1 MTINEKVEE
10 IKKAVQSGLPKRTI
24 DMKGNG
30 VKVRL
35 LLKGKRVSEEC
46 IEELYSN
53 LLKYRENPCEARVRL
68 EKYSNSHPEVPQKE
82 KVKAI
87 RKAIKSGTKKNDLD
101 PFGGGDAVRKLE
113 KGKGVGSGKI
123 NEMYANL
130 LFQKKGA
137 SKPAPERSTKGGKER
152 KSTAGNGQASKK
164 RLAKEKASGKSS
176 GGKMPSTSDECLKT
190 KFLEQKEQIATL
202 LEKVRILEEKV
213 GELSVAVNPR
223 TPLKVLGLTVTQ
235 KLDIV
240 KGKKYRRWYAIYR
253 ANGTRQ
259 WIYVGKDVSKAEE
272 KIQSWLEKK
281 GSNHGQSRSE
291 Q

>member
-1 MTINEKVEE
+1 MTINEKAEE

-24 DMKGNG
+24 DMKDNG

-46 IEELYSN
+46 IEEIYSN

-82 KVKAI
+82 KVNAI

-113 KGKGVGSGKI
+113 KGKSVGSGKI

-137 SKPAPERSTKGGKER
+137 SKPAPERSAKGGKKR
-152 KSTAGNGQASKK
+152 KSTTGTGQASKK
-164 RLAKEKASGKSS
+164 RQAKEKASY
-176 GGKMPSTSDECLKT
+176 
-190 KFLEQKEQIATL
+190 FEQKEQIATL